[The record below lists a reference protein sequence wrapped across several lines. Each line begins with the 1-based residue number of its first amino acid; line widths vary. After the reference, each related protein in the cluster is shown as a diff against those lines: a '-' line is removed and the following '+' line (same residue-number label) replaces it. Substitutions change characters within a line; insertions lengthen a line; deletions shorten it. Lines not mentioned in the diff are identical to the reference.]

1 MLNQKFTEE
10 EMTRIGSYKLP
21 GSYGPASLE
30 QPKLNTPITPRE
42 NMMRVMKGEQP
53 MWLPNMNRD
62 MNIVCPDMMPDASAR
77 AFGGIDWFGVDW
89 QYEPLTKAAMVRP
102 GTRRLSDI
110 TKWREELVFPDLNDL
125 DWEKDSKELYHMLPN
140 DRFTYFIIYNG
151 IFERLADLTSFE
163 DAFCYLLEE
172 QEELTAF
179 FDKMIEWY
187 IGLIKIARTYYHAD
201 MILFHDD
208 MGTQRAPFF
217 SPEIYEELFIPQY
230 QKLTGAVHEQGMFIA
245 LHSCGNV
252 RRQIPNFITAGFD
265 AWEGQEGVMDKDEI
279 METFGDQLVQIGQ
292 YQISGDLTDEE
303 AVEALRHMIET
314 RGRKGRC
321 AYRIRDNR
329 PRKGNTD
336 LEDEMYRCSRKFYD
350 TLIG

>member
-110 TKWREELVFPDLNDL
+110 TKWREELIFPDLNDL

-187 IGLIKIARTYYHAD
+187 IGLTKIARTYYHAD
-201 MILFHDD
+201 MILFHD
-208 MGTQRAPFF
+208 G
-217 SPEIYEELFIPQY
+217 
-230 QKLTGAVHEQGMFIA
+230 
-245 LHSCGNV
+245 
-252 RRQIPNFITAGFD
+252 
-265 AWEGQEGVMDKDEI
+265 
-279 METFGDQLVQIGQ
+279 GDC
-292 YQISGDLTDEE
+292 
-303 AVEALRHMIET
+303 R
-314 RGRKGRC
+314 
-321 AYRIRDNR
+321 
-329 PRKGNTD
+329 
-336 LEDEMYRCSRKFYD
+336 
-350 TLIG
+350 